1 MKGEEV
7 VKKQKVSRSDVNVS
21 FTTGSLPF
29 RTGDLTL
36 RIDAVWIMNWT
47 KDEVLLVLAENKIGF
62 VVA

>member
-7 VKKQKVSRSDVNVS
+7 VDKQKVSRSDVSVS

-36 RIDAVWIMNWT
+36 QIDAVWIIDWA
-47 KDEVLLVLAENKIGF
+47 KD
-62 VVA
+62 VVGVGRK